1 MKYLIWMAGLAIV
14 GLALSVPISAHAA
27 ELGDPSVGSWQRGV
41 AALEAGDLDVAGAH
55 LRSVSKRQRE
65 HAEAMRTLG
74 WEVLAEGQGELREG
88 LGYLNRAL
96 LADPFSPGI
105 WRDWGRAH
113 LRLAGWSDGD

>member
-1 MKYLIWMAGLAIV
+1 MKYLIWLAGLLVV
-14 GLALSVPISAHAA
+14 GLALSVPISARAA
-27 ELGDPSVGSWQRGV
+27 ELGDPAVGSYERGV
-41 AALEAGDLDVAGAH
+41 AALAAGDLERAGMY

-74 WEVLAEGQGELREG
+74 WNVLAEGQGELHAG

-96 LADPFSPGI
+96 LADPFSGAI

-113 LRLAGWSDGD
+113 LELAGLAE